1 MALGTFGIITIAHA
15 VMAVLVIIELGLTGY
30 AVSISDGPFWSPPSS
45 FSFMLFNAIWSIL
58 VLVYVAV
65 IPAFAP
71 RLFVTVA
78 SLALLAVTSLFW
90 FAGSIAMAVYL
101 GGTDCHGDGSCQ
113 AIQAAIAFGFFLW
126 AGFTALAVLEGLAY
140 WRSRG
145 PGAHADGRS
154 KVSAPVV

>member
-1 MALGTFGIITIAHA
+1 MRLLHSASFPLAPYANRNVIA
-15 VMAVLVIIELGLTGY
+15 VVSEFDGY
-30 AVSISDGPFWSPPSS
+30 FSDSPSS
-45 FSFMLFNAIWSIL
+45 FSFQLFNAIWSIL
-58 VLVYVAV
+58 VLIYVAV

-71 RLFVTVA
+71 RLFVTIA

-90 FAGSIAMAVYL
+90 FAGSIAMAVHL
-101 GGTDCHGDGSCQ
+101 GGTDCHGNGFCQ
-113 AIQAAIAFGFFLW
+113 TIQAAIAFGFFLW

-154 KVSAPVV
+154 KASAPVV